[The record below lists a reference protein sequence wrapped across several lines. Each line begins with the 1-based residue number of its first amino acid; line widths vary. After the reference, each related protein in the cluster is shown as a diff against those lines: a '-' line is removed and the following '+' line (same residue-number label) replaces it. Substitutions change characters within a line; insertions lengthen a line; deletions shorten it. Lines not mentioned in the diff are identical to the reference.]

1 VADLSLDK
9 GIPQDVIKRKLQGL
23 SVCGRWST
31 CHNRSRRTGE
41 AGLIKRIKEIVE
53 TQMRYSYRRI
63 YVLLGRARWPSENYG
78 NARGR

>member
-1 VADLSLDK
+1 MVDLSQPLTAD
-9 GIPQDVIKRKLQGL
+9 R
-23 SVCGRWST
+23 
-31 CHNRSRRTGE
+31 E